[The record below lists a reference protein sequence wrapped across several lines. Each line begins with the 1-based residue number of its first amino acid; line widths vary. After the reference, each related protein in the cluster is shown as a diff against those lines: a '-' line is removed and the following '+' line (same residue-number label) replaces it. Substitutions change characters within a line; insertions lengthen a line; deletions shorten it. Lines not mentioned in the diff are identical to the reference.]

1 MEGTSGR
8 EVTDYLGLPGLL
20 GLVSLSLFNQKVQEP
35 RKRVDQDD
43 PIEAQGASLE
53 ESLQEEDL
61 NHPQKEKKS

>member
-35 RKRVDQDD
+35 RKRVDQDE
-43 PIEAQGASLE
+43 PIEAHP
-53 ESLQEEDL
+53 DL
-61 NHPQKEKKS
+61 AVTDETTDETNRLEKKS